1 LRATELFSDPWLRR
15 VVQTVVTLAAFGYLY
30 TRVDGRELGH
40 ALSSVSR
47 SAWLL
52 ALLLT
57 CTSLGCGVLRW
68 WLLFRAFGALRQ
80 PSLRRLAKHYMVGFF
95 YNTYLP
101 GGVSG
106 DVVRGLASRDAWA
119 PGSVGGMAS
128 VLVERALG
136 LAALLGLTATA
147 TLAHPLP
154 GMAKLWLPAIAA
166 FVGVLCATLLLS
178 FASRFARFGAG
189 PVQRLLQR
197 LPAPTAWLPLWAALM
212 LSFVTQLL
220 PALCGYLLIHSI
232 AANATLADALV
243 IVPLASAAAFLPI
256 TISGAGV
263 RETLFVELF
272 GLVGVPAQ
280 AALAA
285 SLSLWLAQA
294 ALAALGGIYLLA
306 SGAALRSPKQ
316 PGSA

>member
-1 LRATELFSDPWLRR
+1 MMDLFERRWLRR
-15 VVQTVVTLAAFGYLY
+15 ALQSAVTLAAFAYLY
-30 TRVDGRELGH
+30 TRVDTRELGR

-47 SAWLL
+47 GAWLL

-57 CTSLGCGVLRW
+57 IASLGCGVLRW

-80 PSLRRLAKHYMVGFF
+80 PSLAKLAKHYIAGFF

-106 DVVRGLASRDAWA
+106 DVIRGLAARDAWP
-119 PGSVGGMAS
+119 PGSVGSLAS

-136 LAALLGLTATA
+136 LAALLGLTASA

-154 GMAKLWLPAIAA
+154 GMARLWLPAIAA
-166 FVGVLCATLLLS
+166 FVAVVCATLAVS
-178 FASRFARFGAG
+178 FGSHLARFVTG
-189 PVQRLLQR
+189 PVQRMLQR
-197 LPAPTAWLPLWAALM
+197 LPVPSAWLPLWAALL
-212 LSFVTQLL
+212 LSFVTQLM
-220 PALCGYLLIHSI
+220 PALSGYVLIKSI
-232 AANATLADALV
+232 VPDVSLADTLV
-243 IVPLASAAAFLPI
+243 IVPLASAAAFLPL

-280 AALAA
+280 AALAG
-285 SLSLWLAQA
+285 SLSLWMAQA
-294 ALAALGGIYLLA
+294 ALAAVGGIYSLA
-306 SGAALRSPKQ
+306 FAAPLREPKQ
-316 PGSA
+316 PGAA